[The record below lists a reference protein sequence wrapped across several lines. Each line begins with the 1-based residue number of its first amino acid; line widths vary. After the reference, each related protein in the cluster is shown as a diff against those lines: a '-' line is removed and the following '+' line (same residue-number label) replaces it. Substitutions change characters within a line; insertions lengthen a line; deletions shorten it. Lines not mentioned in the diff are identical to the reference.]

1 MTNDEK
7 RNLYLRLD
15 RMIRM
20 KYKGGASALA
30 NRLGVSRSTFFRCI
44 EEMKSMGAPIHY
56 NELSQRYCYE
66 EEGSFAFGF
75 IRDIT
80 LEGRD

>member
-20 KYKGGASALA
+20 KYKGNASALA

-44 EEMKSMGAPIHY
+44 EEMKSLGAPIYY
-56 NELSQRYCYE
+56 NELSQQYCYE
-66 EEGSFAFGF
+66 EDGTFTFGF
-75 IRDIT
+75 VREST
-80 LEGRD
+80 L